1 MQTLFERLVAQL
13 RAWGMGE
20 RVIKSAVAVMLAWE
34 LGSLLPG
41 GSEHPYFAPLAALL
55 SFQVTIAD
63 SLRLATQRIV
73 GIVAGVILAL
83 AISQLLGV
91 SVWSVGLITFLG
103 LALGLRLHLAAQGL
117 TQVAISGLI
126 VLFIGGAD
134 NLSYAG
140 YRILESIVGAVV
152 GVCVNMFVVPP
163 SYLDATQGALQKLAD
178 ALADQLD
185 RLAQAIGQGLPQEQ
199 AQSALETARGLQTPL
214 SAAQAMM
221 QRATTNLK
229 YHPLRHAQEAQVE
242 HFQAVMT
249 ILEHNVIQ
257 VRSISRTL
265 YECSIGR
272 DGFDWSEPSDLTL
285 AYADLLGSLARQL
298 RAIQQLEAADIAEGK
313 AAFAAF
319 RAAIER
325 ATTEGAT
332 RFTPLTWMHLGA
344 LLATAER
351 LSNDLAT
358 LGAASEARAEE
369 A

>member
-1 MQTLFERLVAQL
+1 MQIIFERLVAQL

-20 RVIKSAVAVMLAWE
+20 RVIKSAIAVMLAWE

-63 SLRLATQRIV
+63 SMRLAAQRIV

-83 AISQLLGV
+83 AISHWLGV
-91 SVWSVGLITFLG
+91 SVWSLGLITFLG
-103 LALGLRLHLAAQGL
+103 LALGVRLHLAAQGL

-134 NLSYAG
+134 NIAYAG

-152 GVCVNMFVVPP
+152 GVGVNMFVVPP
-163 SYLDATQGALQKLAD
+163 SYLPTTQTAIQKLAD
-178 ALADQLD
+178 TLADQLD
-185 RLAQAIGQGLPQEQ
+185 RLADAISKGLSQELAQG
-199 AQSALETARGLQTPL
+199 ALETARSLQTPL
-214 SAAQAMM
+214 SAAQAML

-242 HFQAVMT
+242 HYQAIMT

-265 YECSIGR
+265 YECSLGAE
-272 DGFDWSEPSDLTL
+272 GLDWSAPSALTL
-285 AYADLLGSLARQL
+285 AYADLLASLAKQL
-298 RAIQQLEAADIAEGK
+298 RAIQNLDESLVAEGK
-313 AAFAAF
+313 AAFVAF
-319 RAAIER
+319 RAEIDRVLA
-325 ATTEGAT
+325 EGNAQ
-332 RFTPLTWMHLGA
+332 FTPITWMHLGA

-358 LGAASEARAEE
+358 LGATEEVLELEA
-369 A
+369 